1 MQTLEALLASQPF
14 FQGFTPNYLPLMAHC
29 AQTVRYEAG
38 EYIFREGEPA
48 AHFYLIR
55 QGLVA
60 LETVAARHQ
69 PVTIETI
76 ETEEVLGWS
85 WLFPP
90 YRWHFSARVVES
102 VRAISLDGV
111 CLRAKCEEDHELGY
125 QLTKRVAQ
133 IMLERLQATRLQLLD
148 IYHTPAKEAER

>member
-1 MQTLEALLASQPF
+1 MQTLEALLRGQPF
-14 FQGFTPNYLPLMAHC
+14 FQELDPDAVRLMAGC
-29 AQTVRYEAG
+29 ARTVRYEAG

-48 AHFYLIR
+48 THFYVLQHGR
-55 QGLVA
+55 VA

-69 PVTIETI
+69 PVTIQTI

-90 YRWHFSARVVES
+90 YRWHFSARVIEPVQ
-102 VRAISLDGV
+102 AISLDGA
-111 CLRAKCEEDHELGY
+111 CLRARCEEDHELGY
-125 QLTKRVAQ
+125 QLTRRVAQ

-148 IYHTPAKEAER
+148 IYHAPAKEGER

>member
-1 MQTLEALLASQPF
+1 MHTLAAILAAHPF
-14 FQGFTPNYLPLMAHC
+14 FKGFDPTHIQFIARC
-29 AQTVRYEAG
+29 ARNVRYDAG
-38 EYIFREGEPA
+38 NYIFHEGEPA
-48 AHFYLIR
+48 THFYLIR

-60 LETVAARHQ
+60 LETMAARHQ

-90 YRWHFSARVVES
+90 YRWHFSALVIEP
-102 VRAISLDGV
+102 VRAISLDGI
-111 CLRAKCEEDHELGY
+111 CLREKSEEDHELGY

-148 IYHTPAKEAER
+148 IYYVPAGGG